1 MAKVQ
6 IRYKDRKEYVPVP
19 SSLDELKIIVKEV
32 FGIAKPLFQYFDED
46 HELITVDVQ
55 LELVEALR
63 FVKET
68 QGFLIVEETNLGGSS
83 LQFIDDLPLLKSQ
96 ITSEESPN
104 VIQESQI
111 LEVCNFMQ
119 KKENVTP
126 NGIDYFGQK
135 KPDKFP
141 ELEGCERKNSEN
153 SLFDVIDLMG
163 SAEEEAKVYKPEK

>member
-119 KKENVTP
+119 KK
-126 NGIDYFGQK
+126 K
-135 KPDKFP
+135 
-141 ELEGCERKNSEN
+141 
-153 SLFDVIDLMG
+153 M
-163 SAEEEAKVYKPEK
+163 